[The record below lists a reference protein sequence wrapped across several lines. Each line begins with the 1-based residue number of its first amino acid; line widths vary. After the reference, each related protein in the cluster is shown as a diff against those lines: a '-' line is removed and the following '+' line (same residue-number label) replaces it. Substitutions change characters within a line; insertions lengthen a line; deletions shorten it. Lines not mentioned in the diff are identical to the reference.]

1 MKQSLTGRFFS
12 TVLFIFLILLLS
24 SPSNTKQQKS
34 LCFHHAV
41 IIDGNG
47 GTPIEDG
54 SIVISGERI
63 EAVGELDQLKVPSD
77 AQMINLKGKT
87 VMPGLAD
94 MHVHLC
100 GGWDGM
106 STDMLGYQRY
116 LNSLLYSGV
125 ITVLDLGNN
134 LEYIL
139 QLRQEVR
146 EGRIP
151 GPRIYCAG
159 PLINGA
165 DPSWPSLSY
174 ALSSVHQ
181 IPKLVAHLK
190 RVGVDVVKAYSGL
203 SNQMVYALASAADRE
218 GLRVFVHQSSKELAD
233 LGITAYAHMF
243 EDDISDDF
251 MRLMKTRG
259 IRCITTLAVTE
270 SGIGRRF
277 VDLSFLDDPLIEHTT
292 PPWFLKDLKSW
303 VSRTINMNSTSHS
316 IHTRREEIL
325 KRAQRNAKKMF
336 DYGIVL
342 AAGTDAPHPGVFLGE
357 GIHRELELLVEA
369 GLTPL
374 QAITLATKNAA
385 VLIEAERE
393 WGTLSSG
400 RLANFLVV
408 NGRPDKDIRQTRNI
422 EMVILEGKI
431 LDRDKLKF
439 DEKKDPGFRVHK

>member
-1 MKQSLTGRFFS
+1 MKKGSTGRLL
-12 TVLFIFLILLLS
+12 TAMLFILLILFLP
-24 SPSNTKQQKS
+24 SPSSTKQQKS

-54 SIVISGERI
+54 SIVISGDRI
-63 EAVGELDQLKVPSD
+63 EAVGHLDQLKVQSD
-77 AQMINLKGKT
+77 ARMINLKGKT

-125 ITVLDLGNN
+125 TTVLDLGNN

-139 QLRQEVR
+139 QLRQEVG

-174 ALSSVHQ
+174 ALSSIHQ

-190 RVGVDVVKAYSGL
+190 RVGVDVVKVYSGL
-203 SNQMVYALASAADRE
+203 SSQMVYTLAREAERE
-218 GLRVFVHQSSKELAD
+218 GLGVFVHQSSQDLAG

-243 EDDISDDF
+243 EEDISDDF
-251 MRLMKTRG
+251 MKLIKTRG

-270 SGIGRRF
+270 SAIGRRF
-277 VDLSFLDDPLIEHTT
+277 VDLSFLGDPLVEHTT
-292 PPWFLKDLKSW
+292 PPWFIKDLKSW
-303 VSRTINMNSTSHS
+303 VSRTINTNSNSHS
-316 IHTRREEIL
+316 AYAQREQIL

-336 DYGIVL
+336 DSGIVL

-385 VLIEAERE
+385 VLIEAEKE
-393 WGTLSSG
+393 WGTLSPG

-408 NGRPDKDIRQTRNI
+408 DGRPDKDIKQTRNI
-422 EMVILEGKI
+422 EMLILEGKI
-431 LDRDKLKF
+431 LNRERLKF
-439 DEKKDPGFRVHK
+439 DEKKDPGFRVYK

>member
-1 MKQSLTGRFFS
+1 MKQDSTGRFFS
-12 TVLFIFLILLLS
+12 TAVFILLILFL
-24 SPSNTKQQKS
+24 PGTANTKQQKP
-34 LCFHHAV
+34 LCFHHAL

-47 GTPIEDG
+47 GIPIEDG
-54 SIVISGERI
+54 SLVISGDRI
-63 EAVGELDQLKVPSD
+63 EAVGHLDQLKVPSD
-77 AQMINLKGKT
+77 VRMINLKGMT

-125 ITVLDLGNN
+125 TTVLDLGNN

-139 QLRQEVR
+139 QLRQEVA

-190 RVGVDVVKAYSGL
+190 RVGVDVIKAYSGL
-203 SNQMVYALASAADRE
+203 SNQMVYDLTSAADRE
-218 GLRVFVHQSSKELAD
+218 GLRVFVHQSSQELAG

-243 EDDISDDF
+243 EEDISDDF
-251 MRLMKTRG
+251 MKLMKAKG
-259 IRCITTLAVTE
+259 IRCVTTLAVTE
-270 SGIGRRF
+270 SAIGRRF
-277 VDLSFLDDPLIEHTT
+277 IDLSFLDDPLVEHTT

-303 VSRTINMNSTSHS
+303 VSRTINTNSNSHS
-316 IHTRREEIL
+316 IHARREQIL

-336 DYGIVL
+336 DYGLVL
-342 AAGTDAPHPGVFLGE
+342 AAGTDAPHPGVFFGE

-400 RLANFLVV
+400 KLANFLVV
-408 NGRPDKDIRQTRNI
+408 DGRPDKDIRQTRNI

-431 LDRDKLKF
+431 LNRDKLKF
-439 DEKKDPGFRVHK
+439 DEKKDPGFRVNK